1 MTSAKPLNTL
11 TFGAIITVKIKYIQ
25 IVGTVVAAVYFVFI
39 AFLYLAEPRSLADI
53 STKAVTTVQDV
64 VTKGTV
70 ITGTYEIDRAKF
82 IEALALFR
90 QDNFV
95 ASRDL
100 FQKADPEQRDAST
113 QYYIAYT
120 YYRQGWGRL
129 SNDDELFAA
138 GLRQLDV
145 VDKLDANFAATD
157 ADLKLKRPAEL
168 RHELEEGM
176 RVTVDDFNPLKLV
189 RERK

>member
-1 MTSAKPLNTL
+1 M
-11 TFGAIITVKIKYIQ
+11 KIKYIQ
-25 IVGTVVAAVYFVFI
+25 IVGTVAAAVYFVFI

-145 VDKLDANFAATD
+145 VEKLDANFAATD